1 MCLLALRDLLSFNVQ
16 ADPGRGNSLS
26 KFATISARLPIEL
39 FTRAAKALVSSAR
52 RPVMAENPI
61 PVCATADVPPGSV
74 KSFEVG
80 DERVAVYNI
89 DGTFYATEAYCTH
102 AMADLGDGILE
113 GDVIECS
120 LHFGAFHV
128 PSGKVVQPPCC
139 TDLKTFRTEVKDG
152 QVYVDLSTP
161 AGTAS

>member
-1 MCLLALRDLLSFNVQ
+1 
-16 ADPGRGNSLS
+16 
-26 KFATISARLPIEL
+26 
-39 FTRAAKALVSSAR
+39 
-52 RPVMAENPI
+52 MAENPI

-80 DERVAVYNI
+80 GERVAVYNI
-89 DGTFYATEAYCTH
+89 DGTFYATEAHCTH
-102 AMADLGDGILE
+102 AMADLADGILE
-113 GDVIECS
+113 GAVVECS

-139 TDLKTFRTEVKDG
+139 TDLKTFRTEVKNG